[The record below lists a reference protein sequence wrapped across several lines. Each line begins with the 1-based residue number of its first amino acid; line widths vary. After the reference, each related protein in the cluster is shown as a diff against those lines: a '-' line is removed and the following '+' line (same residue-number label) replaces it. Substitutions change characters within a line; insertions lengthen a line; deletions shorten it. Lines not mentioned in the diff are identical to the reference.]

1 MKLGVNIDHIATL
14 REARK
19 EIYPSPVWGAVL
31 AQIAGADS
39 IVCHLR
45 EDRRHIKE
53 RDLFLLKEVVM
64 VKLNLEMSLNREIV
78 EIAKKL
84 KPDQATLVPERR
96 QEITTEGGL
105 DLKKNKKRVKEV
117 ISQLKSKGIL
127 VSVFIDPDKEQ
138 IELAKKLNVDA
149 IEIHTGRYSQAK
161 TYSQMKKELDKIK
174 EAVIFSKEL
183 KLRTYAGHGL
193 NYINITPV
201 AKIKEIEEFNIGHSI
216 ISRAVFVGLV
226 QAIREM
232 KMLIL
237 DARSR
242 D

>member
-1 MKLGVNIDHIATL
+1 
-14 REARK
+14 
-19 EIYPSPVWGAVL
+19 
-31 AQIAGADS
+31 
-39 IVCHLR
+39 
-45 EDRRHIKE
+45 
-53 RDLFLLKEVVM
+53 
-64 VKLNLEMSLNREIV
+64 
-78 EIAKKL
+78 
-84 KPDQATLVPERR
+84 
-96 QEITTEGGL
+96 
-105 DLKKNKKRVKEV
+105 
-117 ISQLKSKGIL
+117 
-127 VSVFIDPDKEQ
+127 
-138 IELAKKLNVDA
+138 
-149 IEIHTGRYSQAK
+149 
-161 TYSQMKKELDKIK
+161 MKKELDKIK